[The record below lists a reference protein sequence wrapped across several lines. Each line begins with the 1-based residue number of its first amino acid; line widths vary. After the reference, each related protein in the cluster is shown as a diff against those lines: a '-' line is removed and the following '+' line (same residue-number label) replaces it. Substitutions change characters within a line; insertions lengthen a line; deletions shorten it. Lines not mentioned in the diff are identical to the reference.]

1 MCDYSLEVYGT
12 QPAREGEKYVTS
24 RFPSGTVG
32 LAKAGGGTTAIC
44 VQCDTQ
50 LCLDNIPQDL
60 QVAYDVGPQEKVT
73 FVRLENGPFRD
84 GVRFRNGREI
94 SLQQLKSGVAVSVTR
109 LLEHAAPRFARVEA
123 VGVT

>member
-24 RFPSGTVG
+24 RFPSGTIG
-32 LAKAGGGTTAIC
+32 LAMAGGGTTAVC

-50 LCLDNIPQDL
+50 LRLEGISPEVQAAL
-60 QVAYDVGPQEKVT
+60 GVGPKEEAT
-73 FVRLENGPFRD
+73 FVRLETGPFHD

-94 SLQQLKSGVAVSVTR
+94 SLQQLKPGVAVSVVR
-109 LLEHAAPRFARVEA
+109 LLERTVLRFAPAEVA
-123 VGVT
+123 I

>member
-32 LAKAGGGTTAIC
+32 LAMAGGGTTAVC

-50 LCLDNIPQDL
+50 LRLEGISPEVQAGL
-60 QVAYDVGPQEKVT
+60 GVGPQEEVT
-73 FVRLENGPFRD
+73 FVRLETGPFHD

-94 SLQQLKSGVAVSVTR
+94 SLQQLKPGVSVSVVK
-109 LLEHAAPRFARVEA
+109 LLERAAPRFAPAEVA
-123 VGVT
+123 I